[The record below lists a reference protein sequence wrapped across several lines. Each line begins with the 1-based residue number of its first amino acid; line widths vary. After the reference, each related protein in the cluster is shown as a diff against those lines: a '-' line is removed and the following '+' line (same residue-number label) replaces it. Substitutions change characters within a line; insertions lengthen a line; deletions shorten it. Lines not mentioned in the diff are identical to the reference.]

1 MTVAAKAFGKR
12 RALAIGL
19 TLVVGL
25 AIVGWV
31 AARQIRS
38 PAQIAADTAPPKPSP
53 VTVDVVRRTLS
64 TEVIVRGTVRYGAP
78 QPVVLAT
85 SGLKL
90 ADTKQGAS
98 DIVTRAPVKGARL
111 DAGQLAMAVDGRPVF
126 VLPGAVPMHR
136 DMSPGDTGPDVRQ
149 LEHALAT
156 QGFAPGA
163 VDGRYDGATAAAVS
177 GFYLRR
183 GWDPFGPT
191 AAQLDQLRVAEA
203 TAATARD
210 AHLQALNSL
219 AQARR
224 TPTPAEVAQARVDA
238 VIARDAAD
246 TAALALV
253 TADAKW
259 RSARAAAALL
269 RPGEKA
275 ASINARRDQAA
286 ADADVIAKQGA
297 LNAAVDEQLLARA
310 RANEV
315 PLESPPS
322 EREAAAAA
330 VRQADDRI
338 TQARADL
345 DAATAAADA
354 ARAAGAGAVQKARA
368 DVTQARRDVDTAE
381 AELSRARA
389 GVTTARSQARLARER
404 ARLMARPA
412 DTGTM
417 EAIAASSAQEERR
430 TRAEITRLSRVAGVQ
445 VPANEILFFHTL
457 PLRVDAV
464 KAKRGDTVTGRVMD
478 VTGSR
483 LAVDSSLSISDAR
496 LVHAGD
502 PVTIEDAELGIKTR
516 GTVREVGETP
526 GTAPPGT
533 TRVEPSRFY
542 LGVTPGAGPSS
553 LVGSSVKLTIAVKST
568 AGRVLAVPVSTLSVG
583 GDGSARLQLRR
594 GGRTELVTVVPGL
607 AARGLVEV
615 RPVSRAQLAAGD
627 QVIVSTRPG
636 AGP

>member
-1 MTVAAKAFGKR
+1 VAVKAFGKR

-19 TLVVGL
+19 TLVVVL
-25 AIVGWV
+25 AIVGWL

-38 PAQIAADTAPPKPSP
+38 PARIAADTAPPKPSA
-53 VTVDVVRRTLS
+53 VTVPVVRRTLF

-85 SGLKL
+85 SGLKR
-90 ADTKQGAS
+90 AATKQGGS
-98 DIVTRAPVKGARL
+98 DIVTRPPIKGTRL
-111 DAGQLAMAVDGRPVF
+111 DAGRVAMAVDGRPVF

-136 DMSPGDTGPDVRQ
+136 DLSPGDTGPDVRQ
-149 LEHALAT
+149 LERALAA
-156 QGFAPGA
+156 QGFGPGA

-177 GFYLRR
+177 AFYLRR

-191 AAQLDQLRVAEA
+191 DTQLDQLRAAEA

-210 AHLQALNSL
+210 AHLQALNNL
-219 AQARR
+219 AQAKR
-224 TPTPAEVAQARVDA
+224 TPTRAEIVQARADA
-238 VIARDAAD
+238 VTARDAAD
-246 TAALALV
+246 TAALGAV
-253 TADAKW
+253 TAYAKW
-259 RSARAAAALL
+259 TSARAAAVLL
-269 RPGEKA
+269 RSGEEA
-275 ASINARRDQAA
+275 ATINARRDQAA

-297 LNAAVDEQLLARA
+297 LNAAADEQLLARA

-330 VRQADDRI
+330 VRQTGDRI
-338 TQARADL
+338 SQARAEL

-354 ARAAGAGAVQKARA
+354 VRAGGAGALQKAGA
-368 DVTQARRDVDTAE
+368 DATQARRDVDTAE
-381 AELSRARA
+381 AELSRART
-389 GVTTARSQARLARER
+389 GVATARSQARLARER
-404 ARLMARPA
+404 ARLMARPT

-430 TRAEITRLSRVAGVQ
+430 TRAEIARLSAIGRVQ
-445 VPANEILFFHTL
+445 VPANEVLFFPTL

-483 LAVDSSLSISDAR
+483 LAVDSSLAVSDAR
-496 LVHAGD
+496 LVRVGD
-502 PVTIEDAELGIKTR
+502 PVTIEDSDLGIKTR
-516 GTVREVGETP
+516 GTVREVGATP
-526 GTAPPGT
+526 GTTPPGT
-533 TRVEPSRFY
+533 TRIEPSRFY
-542 LGVTPGAGPSS
+542 LGVTPGRGPSS

-568 AGRVLAVPVSTLSVG
+568 GGRVLAVPVSTLSVG
-583 GDGSARLQLRR
+583 GDGNARLQLRR
-594 GGRTELVTVVPGL
+594 GGRTVLVTVVPGL

-615 RPVSRAQLAAGD
+615 RPVGKAQLAAGD
-627 QVIVSTRPG
+627 EVIVSTRPG